1 MGRKTD
7 CFHFLK
13 FSAIKRISCEIETSE
28 TAGEEGEAEHIDEMI
43 QDVLAEVSLTP
54 PVSRCYM
61 FHLYPLSSQ
70 LYAVGMLELQSVCSA
85 CVYVMSTLYLYL
97 TLNSGHLLLLK

>member
-13 FSAIKRISCEIETSE
+13 FSTIKRISCEIETFG
-28 TAGEEGEAEHIDEMI
+28 AVGEVGQDESIDEMI

-70 LYAVGMLELQSVCSA
+70 LYAVGMLELQTVCSA
-85 CVYVMSTLYLYL
+85 CVYVMSTYYTS
-97 TLNSGHLLLLK
+97 TLHSTLDTCFY